1 MKRLLSDVRLACRGL
16 ARAPGFAIVAILTLA
31 LGIGAN
37 TAMFS
42 VAQAALWRPMPVGD
56 PGRLVHL
63 WETNPLKHWT
73 DAPAS
78 PANFADWEKRNH
90 VFSGMAAYLGAAGRA
105 GTGFDI
111 VLTGYGEPRRLMA
124 LIATGNLFRI
134 LDVSPLMGRTF
145 RDEETFA
152 SDKRVTVL
160 SWQLWQT
167 ALGGDPNIVGKTIM
181 LNSRPYDV
189 IGVMPREFYFPSRA
203 VQLWT
208 TPAFTP
214 SVFVQQRRPHYL
226 DVVARLKPG
235 VDIAQARAEMTG
247 IAAQLEREH
256 PDNNTKMG
264 VGLGP
269 LQDWFTDETRPGILM
284 LLGAVGFL
292 LLIVCANVANLQ
304 ISRATARSRELAIR
318 RALGATRGQIVQQL
332 AVESVVLAVCG
343 GVLGVVL
350 ALAAKSALLA
360 AMPSL
365 PGVAPLHLDA
375 AMLLFV
381 LGLSIVTAIAFG
393 VGPALACSGSESLA
407 ERGGTGTAQ
416 SRRLRSALVASE
428 VALSVILVSGAGLF
442 TKSLLRLEHVN
453 PGFQVE
459 HGLMFN
465 IALPSVRYPKASQ
478 AVETFHEIER
488 RLRENPQVRAVGLA
502 RAAALNGTSYTTD
515 TTLEGHGGD
524 DYQRE
529 LHCNAATPEYFRALG
544 TPLAGGRWLTE
555 QDEQKDAPPVTL
567 VNEALKNKYF
577 GGADPVGK
585 RMKFGRPLD
594 KGPWVTIVGVV
605 ADTKQ
610 DGLSKAVQPEVYVP
624 FSQDVSTEVTFI
636 VRSTGAPETLTAAA
650 REAVHQVDK
659 DLVLADV
666 KTLAGQVHAAAQSE
680 RFRSTVLAGFAAA
693 ALLLAGIGIYG
704 VLAYLVAL
712 RTREIGVRM
721 ALGARVGQL
730 VGLVFEQ
737 GMRPVAIGLGVGL
750 VAALGVTR
758 LIRALL
764 FGVDASDPGTYLTA
778 IAILGIVAAAAC
790 TIPAMRAARVD
801 PIVALRDE

>member
-1 MKRLLSDVRLACRGL
+1 MKRVLSDVRLACRGL
-16 ARAPGFAIVAILTLA
+16 IRAPGFASVAILTLA

-37 TAMFS
+37 TAMLS
-42 VAQAALWRPMPVGD
+42 IAQAALWRPMPVGD
-56 PGRLVHL
+56 PDRLVHL

-90 VFSGMAAYLGAAGRA
+90 VFSAMGAYLSAGDKA
-105 GTGFDI
+105 GTGFDL
-111 VLTGYGEPRRLMA
+111 VLTGSGEPQRLKA
-124 LIATGNLFRI
+124 LISTGNLFRI

-152 SDKRVTVL
+152 SDKRVVIL

-167 ALGGDPNIVGKTIM
+167 GFGGDPNIVGRSIM

-189 IGVMPREFYFPSRA
+189 VGVMPREFYFPSRA

-208 TPAFTP
+208 TTSFPP
-214 SVFVQQRRPHYL
+214 EVFVQQRRPHYL

-247 IAAQLEREH
+247 IASQLEREH

-332 AVESVVLAVCG
+332 AVESVVLALLG
-343 GVLGVVL
+343 GLLGTAL
-350 ALAAKSALLA
+350 ALAAKGALLA
-360 AMPSL
+360 SMPRL

-393 VGPALACSGSESLA
+393 IGPALACSGAESLA
-407 ERGGTGTAQ
+407 ERGGTGTTQ

-465 IALPSVRYPKASQ
+465 IALPGARYRKASQ

-502 RAAALNGTSYTTD
+502 RAAALNGTAYTVDATV
-515 TTLEGHGGD
+515 EGAGG

-529 LHCNAATPEYFRALG
+529 LHCNSTSPEYFQALG
-544 TPLAGGRWLTE
+544 TPLIGGRWLTE
-555 QDEQKDAPPVTL
+555 QDEQKGAPLVTL

-585 RMKFGRPLD
+585 RLKFGRPLD
-594 KGPWVTIVGVV
+594 KDPWVTIVGVV

-610 DGLSKAVQPEVYVP
+610 DGLSKAVQPEVFVP
-624 FSQDVSTEVTFI
+624 FSQDVSSEVTFI
-636 VRSTGAPETLTAAA
+636 VRSTGAPETFTAAA
-650 REAVHQVDK
+650 RDAVHQVDK
-659 DLVLADV
+659 DLVLMDV
-666 KTLAGQVHAAAQSE
+666 KTLATQVHAAAQSE
-680 RFRSTVLAGFAAA
+680 RFRSTLLAGFAAA

-730 VGLVFEQ
+730 VGLAFEQ

-758 LIRALL
+758 LISALL
-764 FGVDASDPGTYLTA
+764 FGIDASDPVTYLTA
-778 IAILGIVAAAAC
+778 IAILGIVAAGAC
-790 TIPAMRAARVD
+790 SIPAMRAARVD